1 MLVKDRY
8 QGVIR
13 EIMQEHCI
21 LQSQPAFEH
30 RVLSDA
36 SFKAVVQYTD
46 YYVGKGNADRPG
58 NSLHYRYERYL
69 RELRHLSTSEMRIA
83 HVDIGCGAGA
93 FSWAFLDKV
102 RALGIKLDSVDLYGL
117 DYCPAMI
124 CLAKEIR
131 AKLINTIRDYPELRY
146 CENVETL
153 LQNLSEGHR
162 KGTAYT
168 ITFGHILAQTQ
179 VYAPETIGQFRPSSR
194 QHPQNDGF

>member
-1 MLVKDRY
+1 M
-8 QGVIR
+8 
-13 EIMQEHCI
+13 
-21 LQSQPAFEH
+21 SQ
-30 RVLSDA
+30 
-36 SFKAVVQYTD
+36 
-46 YYVGKGNADRPG
+46 VGKGNVDRPG
-58 NSLHYRYERYL
+58 NSLHFRYDRYL

-131 AKLINTIRDYPELRY
+131 AKLKNTIPDYPDLRY

-153 LQNLSEGHR
+153 LQNLSEGWGSLLESL
-162 KGTAYT
+162 KGIGIKFDPRWIASDTKSAMLY
-168 ITFGHILAQTQ
+168 
-179 VYAPETIGQFRPSSR
+179 PE
-194 QHPQNDGF
+194 